1 MFSFCDKLLSL
12 LIKDIEAMD
21 PSILKGEQGS
31 GKKPKVP
38 QCSSAEAFTHNMEV
52 IHFNEHKLFK
62 PHVAEVLNVAPFF
75 HTYTFIISLVAE

>member
-1 MFSFCDKLLSL
+1 M
-12 LIKDIEAMD
+12 IKDIEAMD

-38 QCSSAEAFTHNMEV
+38 QCSSVEAFMHNVEV
-52 IHFNEHKLFK
+52 IHFNGHKLFK

-75 HTYTFIISLVAE
+75 CTYTYIISLVAE